1 MMMMMM
7 MMMHDDDDDDL
18 HSQPAGDASYY
29 AAGDMTVR
37 LAVLTVDRRVAKCV
51 LTVDRR

>member
-1 MMMMMM
+1 MM

-18 HSQPAGDASYY
+18 HSQPGDASYY
-29 AAGDMTVR
+29 AAGDMR

-51 LTVDRR
+51 LTVDRH